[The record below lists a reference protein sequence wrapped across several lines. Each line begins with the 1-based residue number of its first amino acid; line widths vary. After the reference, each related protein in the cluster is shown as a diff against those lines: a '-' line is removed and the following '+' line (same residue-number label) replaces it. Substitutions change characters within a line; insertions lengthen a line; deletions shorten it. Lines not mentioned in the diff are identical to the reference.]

1 MGYVQQGGEETSSST
16 SKRVKPPY
24 FGSSD
29 APVGIAGGVCVSGM
43 GMSWGGEVAAIVV
56 CDGCGRRK
64 ERKLVGGL
72 KVEAE
77 LRLNV
82 RTRRG

>member
-43 GMSWGGEVAAIVV
+43 GMSGGGEVAAIVRKKA
-56 CDGCGRRK
+56 GGRF
-64 ERKLVGGL
+64 ES
-72 KVEAE
+72 
-77 LRLNV
+77 
-82 RTRRG
+82 RG